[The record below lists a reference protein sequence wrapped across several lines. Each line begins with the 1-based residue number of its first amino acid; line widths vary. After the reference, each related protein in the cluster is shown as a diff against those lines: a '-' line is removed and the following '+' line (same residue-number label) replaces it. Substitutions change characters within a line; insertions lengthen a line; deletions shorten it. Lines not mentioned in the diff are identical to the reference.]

1 MGMDV
6 AIGHLKYCNTI
17 SIFIF
22 MNRGTKKGSKHGDNE
37 KKLAIYLAKNADIK
51 PVNTKAK

>member
-6 AIGHLKYCNTI
+6 VTGHLKLCNII

-22 MNRGTKKGSKHGDNE
+22 MNRGPKKGTKHGDNE
-37 KKLAIYLAKNADIK
+37 KKLAIYLAKNDIK
-51 PVNTKAK
+51 PTDKKTK

>member
-1 MGMDV
+1 MGMGV
-6 AIGHLKYCNTI
+6 VTGHLKLCNIIT
-17 SIFIF
+17 IFIF
-22 MNRGTKKGSKHGDNE
+22 MNRGTKKGTKHGDNE

>member
-6 AIGHLKYCNTI
+6 AIGRLKYCNII